1 MILENPYEQ
10 GKTNPRC
17 PQENKGGQASENV
30 EIKPLSRSVGGNV
43 MYHSGDQ
50 LTTLAKN
57 PKRNTEVNEE
67 TTHTALFD
75 MGVPY
80 AD

>member
-1 MILENPYEQ
+1 
-10 GKTNPRC
+10 
-17 PQENKGGQASENV
+17 
-30 EIKPLSRSVGGNV
+30 